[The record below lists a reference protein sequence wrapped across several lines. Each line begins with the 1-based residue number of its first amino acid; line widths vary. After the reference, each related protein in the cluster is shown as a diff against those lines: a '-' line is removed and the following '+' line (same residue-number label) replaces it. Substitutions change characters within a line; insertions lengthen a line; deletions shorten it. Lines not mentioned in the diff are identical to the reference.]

1 MDDMLKDFVVE
12 AMDLAV
18 NVEEH
23 LLRLER
29 DPDNKETLNAV
40 FRSFHT
46 IKGGAGFMGLP
57 ALVAACHLTEN
68 LFDALR
74 TGAAPVTPLS
84 VEAALQ
90 ASGFVADQLNDL
102 NNGTPPEG
110 LAPMPEDLERIL
122 MDAIEGKGAPSAPA
136 APAPVPAAPAAA
148 PAAEAAQPA
157 APAAAQAAG
166 DDGLDWV
173 GMFNAVVP
181 ASAAIAAGSAA
192 AAPVLAAVPA
202 AEPAAAPVPAQA
214 EAAPAA
220 RASGWD
226 GIERRQNDKVADA
239 RAAAAPAKDE
249 SIRIDAVKLDALL
262 EVAGESVQA
271 ANQAAVLLERLQQF
285 KFEGPAAALLATLTE
300 TLERASRYSAELQRA
315 TLATRMQPVGRLF
328 QKFPR
333 LVRELAKDLGKDVE
347 LTIEGAET
355 EVDRVVVDSLY
366 DPLVHM
372 LRNALDHGVESP
384 EERVAAGKP
393 AKAFILLK
401 AWQEANSVMIV
412 LQDDGKGMDPVK
424 LRRKAI
430 DKGLIGENGAQSDE
444 DAYQLVFL
452 PGFSTK
458 EVASSVSGRGV
469 GMDVVKTAVEKNRGA
484 IRIESQLGAGTRF
497 AIRLPI
503 ELSIVPTMLVSTSS
517 AQLALPM
524 AVVERVV
531 ELPEEFQC
539 VGGAPVLKD
548 QGRPLPVRS
557 LALALGY
564 EACSERVGIV
574 INAPQP
580 YILAVEAVDGTA
592 DLVIKPMTALSVEG
606 ITGTARSAEGELVL
620 VVGLSF
626 LMDGC
631 RSNVRL
637 AA

>member
-74 TGAAPVTPLS
+74 TGAAPVTPIAI
-84 VEAALQ
+84 EAALQ
-90 ASGFVADQLNDL
+90 ASGFVADQLGDL

-110 LAPMPEDLERIL
+110 LAQMPADLERIL
-122 MDAIEGKGAPSAPA
+122 MDAIEGKGNS
-136 APAPVPAAPAAA
+136 APAPVAAPVVAAPVAAA
-148 PAAEAAQPA
+148 PVAV
-157 APAAAQAAG
+157 AAAVAPVVG

-173 GMFNAVVP
+173 GMYNTVVP
-181 ASAAIAAGSAA
+181 AANAIAGEAVAA
-192 AAPVLAAVPA
+192 AAVTT
-202 AEPAAAPVPAQA
+202 AAPVAAQ
-214 EAAPAA
+214 AAPAA
-220 RASGWD
+220 ATPSTAVATTAAPVAGGKGWD
-226 GIERRQNDKVADA
+226 GTERRNDAKPVAN
-239 RAAAAPAKDE
+239 APAKDE

-285 KFEGPAAALLATLTE
+285 KFEGQAATLIATLAE

-384 EERVAAGKP
+384 ADRVANGKP

-412 LQDDGKGMDPVK
+412 LQDDGKGMDPTR
-424 LRRKAI
+424 LRKIAM

-484 IRIESQLGAGTRF
+484 IRIESQMGKGTRF

-503 ELSIVPTMLVSTSS
+503 ELSIVPTMLVSTSG

-531 ELPEEFQC
+531 ELPDEFAC

-564 EACSERVGIV
+564 EAGSEKVGIV

-580 YILAVEAVDGTA
+580 YILAMEAVDGTA

-631 RSNVRL
+631 RSSVRL

>member
-74 TGAAPVTPLS
+74 TGAAPVTPIAI
-84 VEAALQ
+84 EAALQ
-90 ASGFVADQLNDL
+90 ASGFVADQLTEL
-102 NNGTPPEG
+102 ANGAAPES
-110 LAPMPEDLERIL
+110 LPAMPEELEHIL
-122 MDAIEGKGAPSAPA
+122 TNAIEGKGMDAHAPA
-136 APAPVPAAPAAA
+136 AAVVAEVAVVVAEVVVAAPAAA
-148 PAAEAAQPA
+148 AVSAATASADGLDWEGMYNAVVPAGSQIAAAAASAVAAAPAAVAA
-157 APAAAQAAG
+157 APAAAT
-166 DDGLDWV
+166 
-173 GMFNAVVP
+173 
-181 ASAAIAAGSAA
+181 AA
-192 AAPVLAAVPA
+192 AAKPA
-202 AEPAAAPVPAQA
+202 AKAWDGAERRDERPEVRHAAPVK
-214 EAAPAA
+214 E
-220 RASGWD
+220 D
-226 GIERRQNDKVADA
+226 
-239 RAAAAPAKDE
+239 
-249 SIRIDAVKLDALL
+249 SIRVDAVKLDALL

-271 ANQAAVLLERLQQF
+271 ANQAAVLLERLLQF
-285 KFEGPAAALLATLTE
+285 KFEGQAATLMATLAE
-300 TLERASRYSAELQRA
+300 TLERASRYSTELQRA

-372 LRNALDHGVESP
+372 LRNSLDHGVESP
-384 EERVAAGKP
+384 EARLAAGKP
-393 AKAFILLK
+393 AKSYISLK

-412 LQDDGKGMDPVK
+412 LQDDGKGMDPAF
-424 LRRKAI
+424 LRSKAQQ
-430 DKGLIGENGAQSDE
+430 KGLISENAQLSNDE
-444 DAYQLVFL
+444 CFQLVFL

-484 IRIESQLGAGTRF
+484 IHIESTLGKGTKF

-503 ELSIVPTMLVSTSS
+503 ELSIVPTMLVSTSG
-517 AQLALPM
+517 AALALPM
-524 AVVERVV
+524 AVVQRVV
-531 ELPEEFQC
+531 ELPETFME

-557 LALALGY
+557 LAGALGY
-564 EACSERVGIV
+564 ESCSERVGIV
-574 INAPQP
+574 VAAPQP
-580 YILAVEAVDGTA
+580 YILAVAAVDGTA
-592 DLVIKPMTALSVEG
+592 DLVIKPMTAITVEG

-631 RSNVRL
+631 RGSVRM

>member
-12 AMDLAV
+12 ALDLSV

-29 DPDNKETLNAV
+29 DPENKETLNAV

-74 TGAAPVTPLS
+74 TGAAPVTPLAI
-84 VEAALQ
+84 EAALQ
-90 ASGFVADQLNDL
+90 ASGFVADQLGEL
-102 NNGTPPEG
+102 NNGTEPDALP
-110 LAPMPEDLERIL
+110 AMPSDLEAIL
-122 MDAIEGKGAPSAPA
+122 KDAIEGKGNAPKKAA
-136 APAPVPAAPAAA
+136 APAPAPAPAPAAAPAPAPAAAAPAAASADGLDWEGMYETVMPAGSYTRPAAAAAPAAPAAA
-148 PAAEAAQPA
+148 
-157 APAAAQAAG
+157 APA
-166 DDGLDWV
+166 
-173 GMFNAVVP
+173 P
-181 ASAAIAAGSAA
+181 ASLGDVAA
-192 AAPVLAAVPA
+192 AV
-202 AEPAAAPVPAQA
+202 
-214 EAAPAA
+214 
-220 RASGWD
+220 
-226 GIERRQNDKVADA
+226 
-239 RAAAAPAKDE
+239 AAAPAPAPRARPDNEKKDDSRPQTAPAKEE

-271 ANQAAVLLERLQQF
+271 ANQAAVLLERLLQF
-285 KFEGPAAALLATLTE
+285 KFEGQAQSLMAALSE
-300 TLERASRYSAELQRA
+300 TLERGSRYSTELQRA

-384 EERVAAGKP
+384 EDRVAIGKP
-393 AKAFILLK
+393 GKAYIGLK

-424 LRRKAI
+424 LREKALQ
-430 DKGLIGENGAQSDE
+430 KGLISESAQLSENDC
-444 DAYQLVFL
+444 YQLVFL

-484 IRIESQLGAGTRF
+484 IHIESALGKGTKF
-497 AIRLPI
+497 SIRLPI
-503 ELSIVPTMLVSTSS
+503 ELSIVPTMLVSTSG
-517 AQLALPM
+517 AALALPM
-524 AVVERVV
+524 AVVQRVV
-531 ELPEEFQC
+531 ELPEVFME

-557 LALALGY
+557 LAGSLGY
-564 EACSERVGIV
+564 EACREKVGIV
-574 INAPQP
+574 VSAPQP

-592 DLVIKPMTALSVEG
+592 DLVIKPMTAIAVEG
-606 ITGTARSAEGELVL
+606 ITGTARSAEGELLL

-631 RSNVRL
+631 RSNVRM

>member
-29 DPDNKETLNAV
+29 DPNNKETLNAV

-46 IKGGAGFMGLP
+46 IKGGAGFMNLP

-74 TGAAPVTPLS
+74 TGAAPVTPIAI
-84 VEAALQ
+84 EAALQ
-90 ASGFVADQLNDL
+90 ASGFVADQLTDL
-102 NNGTPPEG
+102 SNGALPEQ
-110 LAPMPEDLERIL
+110 LASMPDSLERIL
-122 MDAIEGKGAPSAPA
+122 VNAIEGNHDVPAPAPAAA
-136 APAPVPAAPAAA
+136 APAPVASVAVAAAAPATVPGADGLDWEAMFMAVVPPGTYTPAAAPLAAVPAPAAAAA
-148 PAAEAAQPA
+148 PAA
-157 APAAAQAAG
+157 
-166 DDGLDWV
+166 V
-173 GMFNAVVP
+173 
-181 ASAAIAAGSAA
+181 
-192 AAPVLAAVPA
+192 
-202 AEPAAAPVPAQA
+202 PVP
-214 EAAPAA
+214 
-220 RASGWD
+220 
-226 GIERRQNDKVADA
+226 A
-239 RAAAAPAKDE
+239 RAAAAAEDRRDEKVQEFRAASAPAKED
-249 SIRIDAVKLDALL
+249 SIRVDAVKLDALL

-271 ANQAAVLLERLQQF
+271 ANQAAVLLERLLQF
-285 KFEGPAAALLATLTE
+285 KFEGPAATLMATLTE

-384 EERVAAGKP
+384 EDRLAAGKP
-393 AKAFILLK
+393 AKAFISLK

-412 LQDDGKGMDPVK
+412 LQDDGKGMDPVR
-424 LRRKAI
+424 LRKKAI
-430 DKGLIGENGAQSDE
+430 EKGLINENGAPSDDE
-444 DAYQLVFL
+444 AYQLVFL

-458 EVASSVSGRGV
+458 DVASSVSGRGV

-484 IRIESQLGAGTRF
+484 IHIESQLGFGTKF

-503 ELSIVPTMLVSTSS
+503 ELSIVPTMLVSTSG
-517 AQLALPM
+517 AMLALPM
-524 AVVERVV
+524 AVVQRVV
-531 ELPEEFQC
+531 ELPDTFMN

-557 LALALGY
+557 LAGALGY
-564 EACSERVGIV
+564 ADCSEKVGIV
-574 INAPQP
+574 VAAPQP
-580 YILAVEAVDGTA
+580 YILAVAAVDGTA
-592 DLVIKPMTALSVEG
+592 DLVIKPMTAITVEG

-626 LMDGC
+626 LMEGC
-631 RSNVRL
+631 RSTLKV

>member
-74 TGAAPVTPLS
+74 TGAAPVTPIAI
-84 VEAALQ
+84 EAALQ
-90 ASGFVADQLNDL
+90 ASGFVADQLGDL

-110 LAPMPEDLERIL
+110 LAQMPADLERIL
-122 MDAIEGKGAPSAPA
+122 MDAIEGKGNS
-136 APAPVPAAPAAA
+136 APAPVAAPVVAAPVAAA
-148 PAAEAAQPA
+148 PVAVSAAV
-157 APAAAQAAG
+157 APVVG

-173 GMFNAVVP
+173 GMYNTVVP
-181 ASAAIAAGSAA
+181 AANAIAGEAVAGAA
-192 AAPVLAAVPA
+192 VTTAAPVAA
-202 AEPAAAPVPAQA
+202 Q
-214 EAAPAA
+214 AAPAA
-220 RASGWD
+220 ATPSTAVATTAAPVAGGKGWD
-226 GIERRQNDKVADA
+226 GTERRNDAKPVAN
-239 RAAAAPAKDE
+239 APAKDE

-285 KFEGPAAALLATLTE
+285 KFEGQAATLIATLAE

-384 EERVAAGKP
+384 ADRVANGKP

-412 LQDDGKGMDPVK
+412 LQDDGKGMDPTR
-424 LRRKAI
+424 LRKIAM

-484 IRIESQLGAGTRF
+484 IRIESQMGKGTRF

-503 ELSIVPTMLVSTSS
+503 ELSIVPTMLVSTSG

-531 ELPEEFQC
+531 ELPDEFAC

-564 EACSERVGIV
+564 EAGSEKVGIV

-580 YILAVEAVDGTA
+580 YILAMEAVDGTA

-631 RSNVRL
+631 RSSVRL